1 MYAMLHNI
9 NISDIILFFIF
20 FENIQTYVFPS
31 HLIMWITTNAQ
42 HIFKTE
48 GLCYL
53 ITLRYFIYF
62 SINFL
67 QFIQFGD
74 FSHSVKKQLKYLFYH
89 STSHF
94 PFVEVQTSLLGLKIF
109 NNYENACIDNSM
121 S

>member
-74 FSHSVKKQLKYLFYH
+74 FSHS
-89 STSHF
+89 
-94 PFVEVQTSLLGLKIF
+94 
-109 NNYENACIDNSM
+109 
-121 S
+121 